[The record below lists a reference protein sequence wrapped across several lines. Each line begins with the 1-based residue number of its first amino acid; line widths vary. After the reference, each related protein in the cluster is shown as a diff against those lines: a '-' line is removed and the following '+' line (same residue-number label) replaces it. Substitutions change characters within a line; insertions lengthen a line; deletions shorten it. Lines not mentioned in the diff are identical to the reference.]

1 MNVSHQIYNS
11 KLTDFV
17 LIKVLNAPPQ
27 YYGKINR

>member
-1 MNVSHQIYNS
+1 MNASQQIDDS

-27 YYGKINR
+27 CKIDI